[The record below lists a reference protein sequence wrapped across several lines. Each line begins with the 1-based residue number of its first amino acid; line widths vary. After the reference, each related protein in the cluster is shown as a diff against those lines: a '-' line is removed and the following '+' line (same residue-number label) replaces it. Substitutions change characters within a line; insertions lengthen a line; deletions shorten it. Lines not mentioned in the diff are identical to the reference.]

1 MKIGIVGCGALGC
14 FYGARLCR
22 IGQDVHLLLRSD
34 YEVVRDR
41 GLRIRSVDGEQLM
54 HPHAYDDPADIG
66 ECDLVIVSLKT
77 TANDRF
83 SELISPLLDNDTAIL
98 CLQNGLG
105 NCEQLGELF
114 GPKRVMGGQCFVCLN
129 RTEPGVVQHIAFGKI
144 VMGNLGRPPTERLRE
159 IVEMFKSTRI
169 PCEVAESLE
178 QGQWEKL
185 VWNIPFNGL
194 GVAATAGL
202 EALDSAG
209 EKMPDKPGPVL
220 TTEQLL
226 GNSQWETWV
235 RGLMAEIINAANA
248 KGLDIDSGLS
258 ERMLEYTR
266 NMGEYRASALI
277 DFERGQPLEL
287 ESIFLEPLRQA
298 SIAGIDAPR
307 LEALC
312 AVLSKLDRRSSL
324 SPGR

>member
-34 YEVVRDR
+34 FAAVRDN
-41 GLRIRSVDGEQLM
+41 GLRIRSEDGEQLM

-66 ECDLVIVSLKT
+66 ECDLVIVGLKT
-77 TANDRF
+77 TANDRYA
-83 SELISPLLDNDTAIL
+83 ELISPLLDNDTAIL

-114 GPKRVMGGQCFVCLN
+114 GAKRVMGGLCFVCLN
-129 RTEPGVVQHIAFGKI
+129 RTAPGVVQHIAFGKI
-144 VMGNLGRPPTERLRE
+144 VMGNLGRPPTDRLRA
-159 IVEMFKSTRI
+159 IAEMFKTTRI
-169 PCEVAESLE
+169 PCEVVDNLE
-178 QGQWEKL
+178 RGQWEKL

-202 EALDSAG
+202 KALDSAG
-209 EKMPDKPGPVL
+209 KIIPDNLGPVL
-220 TTEQLL
+220 TTGQLL
-226 GNSQWETWV
+226 GDPKWEAWV

-248 KGLDIDSGLS
+248 KGLDIDPDLL

-266 NMGEYRASALI
+266 NMEEYRASALI
-277 DFERGQPLEL
+277 DFERGQPLEM

-298 SIAGIDAPR
+298 SAAGIDAPR

-312 AVLSKLDRRSSL
+312 GVLSILDRRSSL